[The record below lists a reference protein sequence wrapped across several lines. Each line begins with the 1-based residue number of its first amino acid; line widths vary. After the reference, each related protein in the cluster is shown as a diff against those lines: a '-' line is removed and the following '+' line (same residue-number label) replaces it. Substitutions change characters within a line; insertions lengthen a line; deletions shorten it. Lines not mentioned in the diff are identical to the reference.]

1 MSQTTQERSAVARAE
16 GALDTMGQR
25 LARFAMGMREHLR
38 QTIDQLS
45 HPDGSVNEG
54 ARTEGND
61 LPLAKEQIVME
72 RAEALADR
80 FVHRLERAMSL
91 TDFQFQRGVARIREE
106 GEDILAEAK
115 DLARKR

>member
-1 MSQTTQERSAVARAE
+1 MSQTPQERSAVARAE

-25 LARFAMGMREHLR
+25 LDRFAMGMREHLR

-45 HPDGSVNEG
+45 HPDGSVHEG

-80 FVHRLERAMSL
+80 LVHRLERAMSL
-91 TDFQFQRGVARIREE
+91 TGFQFQRGVARIREE
-106 GEDILAEAK
+106 GEDMLAEAK
-115 DLARKR
+115 YLARKR

>member
-1 MSQTTQERSAVARAE
+1 MSQETQERSAVAQAE
-16 GALDTMGQR
+16 AFLDNMGSR
-25 LARFAMGMREHLR
+25 LDRFAFGVIEHLH
-38 QTIDQLS
+38 QTMDQLS
-45 HPDGSVNEG
+45 HSDGSVLEG

-61 LPLAKEQIVME
+61 LPLAREKIVME

-80 FVHRLERAMSL
+80 FVHRLERAMSF

-115 DLARKR
+115 YLARKR

>member
-25 LARFAMGMREHLR
+25 LDRFAIGMIEQIR

-61 LPLAKEQIVME
+61 LPHAKKQIVME

-80 FVHRLERAMSL
+80 LVHRLERAMSF
-91 TDFQFQRGVARIREE
+91 TGFQFQRGVARIREE
-106 GEDILAEAK
+106 GEDMLAEAK
-115 DLARKR
+115 YLACKR